1 MLFLNRS
8 ERETSPFFMR
18 SQRTNELLLRKRV
31 SAFDSRRRIIEQAND
46 NASGSEP
53 CEIPTDGIKRQSA
66 FNEQSAGIRM
76 LSACTARMTWRT
88 ERNPYQGDVGAQG
101 CKPEHL
107 WCTPEKQ
114 GATLI
119 MSIYWIATPCG
130 LAMTG

>member
-1 MLFLNRS
+1 MAFFNKMCIKGNACRLDFFMLFFNRS

-76 LSACTARMTWRT
+76 LSTSTARMTWRACANT
-88 ERNPYQGDVGAQG
+88 G
-101 CKPEHL
+101 L
-107 WCTPEKQ
+107 WQ
-114 GATLI
+114 RGNL
-119 MSIYWIATPCG
+119 
-130 LAMTG
+130 